1 MLGANFTFIER
12 TVLRPGVLPAAPEFR
27 TGCDC
32 PDAEDCLY
40 DSCKCLDEVDVDAE
54 DDDQLDDDEREIIEW
69 VEHTK
74 KQQERVRQ
82 RGSRHGSRDVGGPGP
97 ASSRAA
103 QASRAAAAPNG
114 DRRSKNRFAY
124 HSKGAK
130 AGLLRGSQ
138 LDSPAAIYEC
148 HEGCHCDKA
157 SCPNR
162 IVERGRQVPLQI
174 FRTEDGRGW
183 GTWFLPR
190 PSPPPSPR
198 RVAVW

>member
-12 TVLRPGVLPAAPEFR
+12 TILRPGVLPTAPEFR

-32 PDAEDCLY
+32 PDAEDCMY
-40 DSCKCLDEVDVDAE
+40 DSCKCLDEVDE
-54 DDDQLDDDEREIIEW
+54 DDQGSDLDDEDREVIEW
-69 VEHTK
+69 WEAQRR
-74 KQQERVRQ
+74 QQERARQ
-82 RGSRHGSRDVGGPGP
+82 RGSRDGSRDVPGP

-103 QASRAAAAPNG
+103 QAQASRATNAS
-114 DRRSKNRFAY
+114 RRSKKRFAY
-124 HSKGAK
+124 HSKGHK

-148 HEGCHCDKA
+148 HEGCQCDKA

-183 GTWFLPR
+183 GK
-190 PSPPPSPR
+190 
-198 RVAVW
+198 